1 MKVGQKSTVRLSDQT
16 LEGTVSSVA
25 SITKPAGWWTGNE
38 VNYDTLV
45 ALPDG
50 HGLRPGMSAEV
61 GVMIASYENV
71 LMIPVAAVVESG
83 DQHFCWVQT
92 ADGPKRRPLETGDS
106 NDVFTIVEQGLIEG
120 DEVILNPIAF
130 GEPELAEDEPADDE
144 EPDDA
149 LDEKTTKK

>member
-1 MKVGQKSTVRLSDQT
+1 
-16 LEGTVSSVA
+16 
-25 SITKPAGWWTGNE
+25 
-38 VNYDTLV
+38 
-45 ALPDG
+45 
-50 HGLRPGMSAEV
+50 
-61 GVMIASYENV
+61 MIASYENV